1 MTNLIAKGREY
12 GYTADQVRKII
23 KEQKMLIARENLM
36 KEVLACNNIED
47 MKIVILDW
55 IDKGFI
61 CG

>member
-36 KEVLACNNIED
+36 KEVLSCNNIED
-47 MKIVILDW
+47 MKIVMLDW